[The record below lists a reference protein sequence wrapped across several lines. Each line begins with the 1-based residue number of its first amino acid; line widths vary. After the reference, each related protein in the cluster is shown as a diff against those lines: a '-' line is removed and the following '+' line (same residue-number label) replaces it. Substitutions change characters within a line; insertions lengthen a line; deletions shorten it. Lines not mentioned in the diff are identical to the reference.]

1 MDENI
6 AELYE
11 EAVMAYV
18 EQMSEEKLV
27 EIYLNDVSNRDLV
40 HHARFTIFHSH
51 NSSEQEMKDF
61 IESFGKKEQ

>member
-27 EIYLNDVSNRDLV
+27 EMYLNNVSKPVLV
-40 HHARFTIFHSH
+40 NHARFTIFHSH
-51 NSSEQEMKDF
+51 NSSEKEMKDF
-61 IESFGKKEQ
+61 IESFGKKE

>member
-18 EQMSEEKLV
+18 EQMTEGQLV
-27 EIYLNDVSNRDLV
+27 EMYLNNVSKPVLV
-40 HHARFTIFHSH
+40 NHARFTIFHSH
-51 NSSEQEMKDF
+51 NSSEKEMKDF
-61 IESFGKKEQ
+61 IESFGKKE

>member
-6 AELYE
+6 AELFE
-11 EAVMAYV
+11 DAVMAYV

-61 IESFGKKEQ
+61 IESFGKKE